1 MGLDRAPFKNTQVKV
16 TVCLRSVW
24 WLKRR
29 FSCHFGSTRQNWHP
43 CTEVRIHKPGWH
55 ELCTRSVMFSSQL
68 NTVVRLC
75 VWFNRAAVGFVWTLW
90 LSRAPHWEQGLLVIG
105 EAKTT
110 GQLFK
115 ETTTTHLPPQR
126 NLLEELSSVAPLL
139 ACGSCPYLWQVCPAL
154 LSPLGFIVQ
163 TMREPVHLVLS
174 VMNISP
180 WPGSLAVHCR
190 RWVIHFHNTVNNKHI
205 GSVICVRNYKSG
217 TDFSKGTQVKG
228 DEWTNLNSNATR
240 LRFTHTC
247 QCD

>member
-1 MGLDRAPFKNTQVKV
+1 MHSVGYVFLAAEHCGTIVRLIQPSSCG
-16 TVCLRSVW
+16 VCLNFMTEPRSA
-24 WLKRR
+24 LGTGLIGDRR
-29 FSCHFGSTRQNWHP
+29 SKNH
-43 CTEVRIHKPGWH
+43 
-55 ELCTRSVMFSSQL
+55 
-68 NTVVRLC
+68 
-75 VWFNRAAVGFVWTLW
+75 WTAL
-90 LSRAPHWEQGLLVIG
+90 
-105 EAKTT
+105 
-110 GQLFK
+110 
-115 ETTTTHLPPQR
+115 QR
-126 NLLEELSSVAPLL
+126 NHNNPPPPPEEPFRRTVQRCTIVSVRVV
-139 ACGSCPYLWQVCPAL
+139 SVPAL